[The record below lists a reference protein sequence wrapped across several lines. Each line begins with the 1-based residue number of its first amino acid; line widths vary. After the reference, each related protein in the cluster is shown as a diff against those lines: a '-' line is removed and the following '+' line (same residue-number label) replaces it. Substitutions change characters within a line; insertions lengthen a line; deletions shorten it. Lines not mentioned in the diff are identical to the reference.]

1 MNLKNL
7 NVKNKNHKKILNY
20 LYKKK
25 ISSIFRKFSNFLK
38 IQKIKENLAV
48 AVSGGP
54 DSLALAYLTKCY
66 SLKNKIKVS
75 YFIVDHKLR
84 KESSS
89 ETQTVKKILKKIDIQ
104 CQVLNWNGKKP
115 SKNIQ
120 AIARNKRYSL
130 LAKECKKNDIK
141 YLLLGHHLNDL
152 FENFLIRIVRGS
164 GLNGLISFGK
174 NTKYKDQNLNILRPL
189 LDLEKKDLIHI
200 SKEVFNFFVKDP
212 SNINKDY
219 KRTRI
224 RNLLNSLEKEG
235 LDKKKLKLT
244 INNLKDSD
252 KSIKFYVDRNLK
264 KNLVFLKRKNIYILN
279 YNFFD
284 QSHEIIF
291 RSLTKIIQKLG
302 KKYYPVRGKSINE
315 LIKKISEK
323 SFTKVTLGGCFVDRV
338 NETILISREI
348 SHKIKIL

>member
-7 NVKNKNHKKILNY
+7 NVQSKKHKKIISQLNQ
-20 LYKKK
+20 KK
-25 ISSIFRKFSNFLK
+25 ISKIYNEFSSSL
-38 IQKIKENLAV
+38 KIKEDLAV

-66 SLKNKIKVS
+66 ALKNKIKVK
-75 YFIVDHKLR
+75 YYLVNHKLR
-84 KESSS
+84 KESSL
-89 ETQTVKKILKKIDIQ
+89 EVEVVKKVLRKIDIQ
-104 CQVLNWNGKKP
+104 CTILNWNGKKP

-120 AIARNKRYSL
+120 ATARDKRYSL
-130 LAKECKKNDIK
+130 LTKECKKNNIK

-164 GLNGLISFGK
+164 GLNGLISFSQ
-174 NTKYKDQNLNILRPL
+174 NTKYRDQDLNILRPL
-189 LDLEKKDLIHI
+189 LNLEKKDLLYI
-200 SKEVFNFFVKDP
+200 SRKVFNFFVKDP

-224 RNLLNSLEKEG
+224 RNLLYSLEKEG
-235 LDKKKLKLT
+235 LDIKKLELT

-264 KNLVFLKRKNIYILN
+264 KNVVFLKKKNIYILSN
-279 YNFFD
+279 NFFD

-291 RSLTKIIQKLG
+291 RSLTKLIQKLG
-302 KKYYPVRGKSINE
+302 GKYYPVRGKSINE
-315 LIKKISEK
+315 LIKRINKK
-323 SFTKVTLGGCFVDRV
+323 SFTKVTLGGCYVERV
-338 NETILISREI
+338 NESILISQEN
-348 SHKIKIL
+348 SHKI